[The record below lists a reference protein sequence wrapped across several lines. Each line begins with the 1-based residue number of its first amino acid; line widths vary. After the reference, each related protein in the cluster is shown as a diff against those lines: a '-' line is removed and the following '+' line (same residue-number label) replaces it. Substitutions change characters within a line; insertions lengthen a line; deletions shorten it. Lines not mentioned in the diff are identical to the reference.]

1 MNITI
6 RFFSVSKVIA
16 GVSERALI
24 MQESSNLS
32 NALEYIF
39 AELPALKE
47 LHLSNMYAV
56 GVDYAVG
63 DTLLH
68 EGDII
73 SIIPPVQGG

>member
-1 MNITI
+1 MNVTI

-16 GVSERALI
+16 GISEKSLTLP
-24 MQESSNLS
+24 ELSNLG
-32 NALEYIF
+32 NALEYLF
-39 AELPALKE
+39 TQLPALKKI
-47 LHLSNMYAV
+47 HPSSMYAV